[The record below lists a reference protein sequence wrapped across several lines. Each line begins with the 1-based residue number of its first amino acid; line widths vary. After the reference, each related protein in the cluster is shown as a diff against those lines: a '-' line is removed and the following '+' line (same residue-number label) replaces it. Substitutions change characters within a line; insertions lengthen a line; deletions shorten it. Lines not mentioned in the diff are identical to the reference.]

1 MGADEEGTH
10 ERLKGRASYPVTPS
24 PVYLCG
30 LADVRDCRQEPLADP
45 AVIVEKAIQVRL
57 DRGIGAL
64 GPRLY

>member
-1 MGADEEGTH
+1 
-10 ERLKGRASYPVTPS
+10 
-24 PVYLCG
+24 VYLCG
-30 LADVRDCRQEPLADP
+30 LVRARDGRQEPLADP